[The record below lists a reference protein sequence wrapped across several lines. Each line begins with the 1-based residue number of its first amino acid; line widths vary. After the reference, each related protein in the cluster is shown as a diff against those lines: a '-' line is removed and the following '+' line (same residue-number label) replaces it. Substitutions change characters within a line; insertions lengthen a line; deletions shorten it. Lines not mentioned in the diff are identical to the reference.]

1 MSETVE
7 DSKANNYGAAAIQV
21 LEGLEAVRKRPG
33 MYIGDTVERGLHH
46 LVYEVVDNSIDE
58 ALAGYCTQ
66 VDVAIHLDGSVSVED
81 DGRGIPTGMHPK
93 EGIPTPEVVLTKLH
107 AGGKFSND
115 SYKVSGGLHGVGVSV
130 VNALASNLRLEI
142 FRDGQYFEQEYQRG
156 GKVTDLTVLGNTTKR
171 GTKITFTPDSEIFE
185 TTEFKFEILSKRLRE
200 LAFLNS
206 GIKINI
212 LDEREDKHH
221 NFEYAGGIVSFV
233 QHLSKNK
240 KPLHEEPIYLNGTKD
255 DIECEIA
262 MQWST
267 AYNETT
273 FSFANNIN
281 THEGGTHLSGFKAAL
296 TRTLNSWAGSQGL
309 LKKLKDTNLQG
320 DDIREGLT
328 CIISVKIPDPQF
340 EGQTKTKLGNSNV
353 KGIVESIVNE
363 QLGYYLEMNPAVGK
377 IVVEKAVESL
387 RAREAARKARDLAR
401 RKTVLDGGGLPG
413 KLADCQEKDP
423 TKCEVYL
430 VEGDSAG
437 GSAKSA
443 RERKF
448 QAILPLRGKILN
460 VEKARFD
467 RMISSQEIITMIT
480 ALGTGIG
487 PGEFDLEKLRYH
499 RVIIMTDADVDG
511 AHIRTL
517 LLTFFFRQMPELV
530 QAGHLYIAQPPL
542 YKAKK
547 GKAKA
552 IYLKDDKALTDYLFE
567 RGARELRVEAS
578 GGEKIEGDALLT
590 FLSALR
596 SYQSLLGKVSRRFDE
611 RVVQAFVDCY
621 EGKTADIVR
630 DEGAMKALLG
640 DLKSALE
647 ERFKADDLRLT
658 QLELQHSAA
667 VDAFEIHCR
676 TRQGGVERQTHIGWD
691 FLHAG
696 DFRQVQ
702 ALHEQANNMGRGPF
716 RLIRQRGE
724 PLSFESSSALYQH
737 VDSES
742 RRGYDIQRYKGLGEM
757 NPEQLWETTMDPT
770 VRSLVQ
776 VRVDDLIEADEIFT
790 LLMGDEVEPR
800 RNFIQT
806 NALNVQNLDV

>member
-1 MSETVE
+1 M
-7 DSKANNYGAAAIQV
+7 
-21 LEGLEAVRKRPG
+21 
-33 MYIGDTVERGLHH
+33 
-46 LVYEVVDNSIDE
+46 
-58 ALAGYCTQ
+58 
-66 VDVAIHLDGSVSVED
+66 
-81 DGRGIPTGMHPK
+81 
-93 EGIPTPEVVLTKLH
+93 
-107 AGGKFSND
+107 
-115 SYKVSGGLHGVGVSV
+115 
-130 VNALASNLRLEI
+130 
-142 FRDGQYFEQEYQRG
+142 
-156 GKVTDLTVLGNTTKR
+156 
-171 GTKITFTPDSEIFE
+171 
-185 TTEFKFEILSKRLRE
+185 
-200 LAFLNS
+200 
-206 GIKINI
+206 
-212 LDEREDKHH
+212 
-221 NFEYAGGIVSFV
+221 
-233 QHLSKNK
+233 
-240 KPLHEEPIYLNGTKD
+240 
-255 DIECEIA
+255 
-262 MQWST
+262 
-267 AYNETT
+267 
-273 FSFANNIN
+273 
-281 THEGGTHLSGFKAAL
+281 
-296 TRTLNSWAGSQGL
+296 
-309 LKKLKDTNLQG
+309 
-320 DDIREGLT
+320 
-328 CIISVKIPDPQF
+328 
-340 EGQTKTKLGNSNV
+340 
-353 KGIVESIVNE
+353 
-363 QLGYYLEMNPAVGK
+363 
-377 IVVEKAVESL
+377 VEKAVESL

-530 QAGHLYIAQPPL
+530 QGGHLYIAQPPL

-547 GKAKA
+547 GKGKA
-552 IYLKDDKALTDYLFE
+552 VYLKDDKALTDYLFE
-567 RGARELRVEAS
+567 RGARELLVEAS
-578 GGEKIEGDALLT
+578 GGEKIDGEPLLT

-596 SYQSLLGKVSRRFDE
+596 SYQGLLGKVSRRFDE

-621 EGKTADIVR
+621 EGKTADVVR
-630 DEGAMKALLG
+630 DEGAMKSLLG
-640 DLKSALE
+640 DLKSTLE
-647 ERFKADDLRLT
+647 ARFKADDLRLT
-658 QLELQHSAA
+658 QLELQHSGA

-676 TRQGGVERQTHIGWD
+676 TRQGGVERRTHIGWD

-702 ALHEQANNMGRGPF
+702 SLHEQANNMGRAPF

-724 PLSFESSSALYQH
+724 PLSFDSSMALYQH

-742 RRGYDIQRYKGLGEM
+742 RKGYDIQRYKGLGEM

-776 VRVDDLIEADEIFT
+776 VRVDDLVEADEIFT